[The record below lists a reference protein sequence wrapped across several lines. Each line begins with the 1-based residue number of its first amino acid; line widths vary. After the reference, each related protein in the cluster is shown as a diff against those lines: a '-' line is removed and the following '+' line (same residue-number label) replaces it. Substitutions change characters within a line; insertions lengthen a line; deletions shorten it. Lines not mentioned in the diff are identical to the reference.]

1 MQTINNDFLEVSVA
15 EQGGTLTSILDKS
28 RNAQLLWQG
37 SEDSWT
43 GQDVVIFPFVGR
55 MQDGWYTV
63 DGKRYDM
70 PIHGLCESATFELR
84 ELSQDRVVLGLR
96 YSADTLVAYPFK
108 FDFEVTRQVVDRTLY
123 TTMKVVNLDDKP
135 MYFGMGGHPAMAL
148 PAKEGAE
155 RDDLSG
161 NYLDFGR
168 EYCPNNLDLFEG
180 KYILGKSQLS
190 KVSRLE
196 LTKELMDSYPTVL
209 LCDDIPRVFDLVRA
223 DGVRVTF
230 DITTAPIL
238 GLWSWENK
246 GGYYCI
252 EPWLATPDC
261 HPVTRELK
269 DKPYILS
276 LFSGEQYQYTF
287 SMTIR

>member
-1 MQTINNDFLEVSVA
+1 MQTIKNDFLEVSVT
-15 EQGGTLTSILDKS
+15 EKGGTLTSIVDKTT
-28 RNAQLLWQG
+28 NTQLLWQG
-37 SEDSWT
+37 AEDSWT

-70 PIHGLCESATFELR
+70 PIHGLCEGATFEVR
-84 ELSQDRVVLGLR
+84 ELTADKVVLGLR
-96 YSADTLVAYPFK
+96 YSADTLVCYPFK
-108 FDFEVTRQVVDRTLY
+108 FDFEVTRQVVGRTLT
-123 TTMKVVNLDDKP
+123 TTMRVVNLDDKTI
-135 MYFGMGGHPAMAL
+135 YFGMGGHPAMAL
-148 PAKEGAE
+148 PCKAGSE

-168 EYCPNNLDLFEG
+168 EYSPHNLSLYEG
-180 KYILGKSQLS
+180 KYILGKEQFG
-190 KVSRLE
+190 KVSQIQ
-196 LTKELMDSYPTVL
+196 LTKELMDQYPTVL
-209 LCDDIPRVFDLVRA
+209 LCDDFPRVFDLVRA

-261 HPVTRELK
+261 QPVTRELQ

-276 LFSGEQYQYTF
+276 LGSGKQYEYTF